1 MRVSTV
7 SQPDLSSACP
17 RPAAEQGPR
26 GRRCESVCGKNV
38 VFTCKASATV
48 SAENVQHQVS
58 RGAVSLGHPV
68 SIAHVAK

>member
-17 RPAAEQGPR
+17 RPAAEQGPS

-48 SAENVQHQVS
+48 CAENVHQVS